1 MKYDTIPSLKR
12 GALDKIVSLLE
23 LRSIADR
30 AISDIENGKKGYG
43 SDLYSFDDCF
53 DINSFV
59 EDS

>member
-1 MKYDTIPSLKR
+1 MYKYLKA
-12 GALDKIVSLLE
+12 ALDFLGVSLLE
-23 LRSIADR
+23 LRSLADR